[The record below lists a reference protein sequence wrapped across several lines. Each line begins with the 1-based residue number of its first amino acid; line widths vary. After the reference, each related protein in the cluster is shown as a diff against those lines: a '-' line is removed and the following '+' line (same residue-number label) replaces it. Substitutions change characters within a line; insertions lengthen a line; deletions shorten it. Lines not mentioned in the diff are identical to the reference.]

1 MTPDAPASPV
11 PRPPAPA
18 APHPLVP
25 LWVAGLYREASA
37 SVRAG
42 LLECLLRPVGLLG
55 LVAVAGGVFATV
67 RQRHGWQ
74 GLEVTVDDTQ
84 LVTEDH
90 VYQLAL
96 YLQEAAP
103 QGLARLGELLSQ
115 QPAAL
120 ATVSGVLLLEA
131 LRQRRRHG
139 DLG

>member
-1 MTPDAPASPV
+1 MSQDTLSPQTPAA
-11 PRPPAPA
+11 A

-25 LWVAGLYREASA
+25 LWVAGLYREASG

-42 LLECLLRPVGLLG
+42 LLECLLRPVGMLG
-55 LVAVAGGVFATV
+55 LVAVAGGVFAAL

-74 GLEVTVDDTQ
+74 ALEVTVEDTRQ
-84 LVTEDH
+84 VTEDH

-103 QGLARLGELLSQ
+103 QGLARLADLLSQ

-120 ATVSGVLLLEA
+120 ATVSGALLLEA
-131 LRQRRRHG
+131 LRQRRRLG
-139 DLG
+139 DAA